1 MTTCVHVDVFLITAS
16 SHARTEPQSVIGR
29 TRKKNRSHLAQAAL
43 QPQNTP
49 RVVSA
54 FFARPTAMEDAA
66 VNRLAKSITQLTL
79 CQVTTDEVDAATK
92 LLDKACQKLRGIPD
106 VPSQRITDLEAAI
119 RQMRQLSCILDS
131 CTISASYEVSQ
142 AQKAILLMPR
152 TAKGASTSSEELN
165 AQISPRTDDEHNL
178 PAHEDYW
185 QEH

>member
-1 MTTCVHVDVFLITAS
+1 MTLPLMNGLRSRSTTAEHPACS
-16 SHARTEPQSVIGR
+16 FG
-29 TRKKNRSHLAQAAL
+29 
-43 QPQNTP
+43 
-49 RVVSA
+49 
-54 FFARPTAMEDAA
+54 FFPTAMEDAA

-119 RQMRQLSCILDS
+119 RQMRQLSCILNS

-178 PAHEDYW
+178 PAHEDRFGHRAHQQAPLELSSGNYPRV
-185 QEH
+185 

>member
-1 MTTCVHVDVFLITAS
+1 MTLPLMNRLRSRSTTAEHPACS
-16 SHARTEPQSVIGR
+16 FGF
-29 TRKKNRSHLAQAAL
+29 
-43 QPQNTP
+43 
-49 RVVSA
+49 

-119 RQMRQLSCILDS
+119 RQMRHLSCILDS

-165 AQISPRTDDEHNL
+165 AQISLRTDDEHNL